1 MASFGGL
8 QIDSA
13 KSILIYD
20 SGVVGTFDYTV
31 PAGKQ
36 LLITDI
42 AYNVTLTNNTGTS
55 YFSINH
61 AGSTGQRLF
70 YGCAAN
76 VDVAGGTAA
85 TTHMPTSITLA
96 PGDRLRMQAW
106 TAGKFIAITAVLQAN
121 S

>member
-20 SGVVGTFDYTV
+20 NGSPGTFDYTV

-42 AYNVTLTNNTGTS
+42 AYNVTMTDNTGTS

-61 AGSTGQRLF
+61 ANSTGVRLF
-70 YGCAAN
+70 YGLSGN
-76 VDVAGGTAA
+76 VNVSGGNAG